1 MLIILPTYVNMK
13 NKRRFNILIA
23 TSLCIS
29 ALFYVIFSFL
39 LVLVYNNSENGI
51 ESNILYNMNN
61 TSIPFYICTLLVSL
75 MCVFSYPVIVM
86 PALELIEP
94 QRNENDTKMFVI
106 TPKRILFRIIMIIFI
121 SIIAFL
127 FPSFN
132 IVISLYIFLELLM
145 YIN

>member
-1 MLIILPTYVNMK
+1 
-13 NKRRFNILIA
+13 
-23 TSLCIS
+23 
-29 ALFYVIFSFL
+29 
-39 LVLVYNNSENGI
+39 
-51 ESNILYNMNN
+51 MNN